1 MGAPDI
7 VTMEDLVQIILFKFV
22 NIEKWIDK
30 EAFEEMWP
38 HIVNIS
44 TILFVVFVVWTMKV
58 RKSMKK
64 AAKEVIIAEDRV
76 HIGGYREY

>member
-1 MGAPDI
+1 
-7 VTMEDLVQIILFKFV
+7 
-22 NIEKWIDK
+22 
-30 EAFEEMWP
+30 MWP
-38 HIVNIS
+38 HIVNVS

-64 AAKEVIIAEDRV
+64 AAKDVIIAEDRM